1 MEINSMKDLIEHLAK
16 NPPKF
21 ESKPYHESGGP
32 GTVVWFFSGEDHW
45 AEWVNPNLTVYHGR
59 ETKKIVGI
67 QVSDRILDTE
77 RRPRP
82 RPSK

>member
-1 MEINSMKDLIEHLAK
+1 MEINSMKDLMDLAE

-21 ESKPYHESGGP
+21 ESRPFHVSVGP
-32 GTVVWFFSGEDHW
+32 GTVVWFFSDDDHW
-45 AEWVNPNLTVYHGR
+45 AQWVNPNLTVYYSR
-59 ETKKIVGI
+59 KTEKIVGI

-82 RPSK
+82 SK